1 MKRLKNILIKNLK
14 NFCINENLSSIHV
27 NFINKNE
34 VNFFLK
40 NNFFIKY
47 GEQFHFTNNNY
58 STFQEFLASLSYKKR
73 KAIIKERNMIKKM
86 GIEIKVLKGNDIN
99 STVLENLYKLYIS
112 TIEKKWSYD
121 YLTKDFFLNLK
132 NYLNENLSYNCCIL

>member
-1 MKRLKNILIKNLK
+1 
-14 NFCINENLSSIHV
+14 
-27 NFINKNE
+27 
-34 VNFFLK
+34 
-40 NNFFIKY
+40 
-47 GEQFHFTNNNY
+47 
-58 STFQEFLASLSYKKR
+58 
-73 KAIIKERNMIKKM
+73 MIKKM

-132 NYLNENLSYNCCIL
+132 NYLNENLVIIAAY